1 MGISEKGWYPNCGLP
16 TDMDHE
22 VVMVFR
28 CLLFLNAQMLA
39 VCHYVWLIISYCF
52 PFFLRIV
59 GCFGSSEHLHWKV
72 MDSAPGQVI
81 LSLWHLQMSARQ
93 ATAGPN
99 NPRPRQWLESQ
110 PDLHRV
116 LSDSCPERFQNRQSW
131 TNFGLF
137 GEKASQNSWKPS
149 HPKKMLL
156 MSLLSL
162 QVCCVHTIPMSLRA
176 SIAWIHQS
184 LPEETGESAA
194 VWAQVTSSQMSLVH
208 PGNWRMAYRI
218 G

>member
-1 MGISEKGWYPNCGLP
+1 
-16 TDMDHE
+16 MDHE
-22 VVMVFR
+22 VVMDFC

-81 LSLWHLQMSARQ
+81 LSLWHLQMSARH
-93 ATAGPN
+93 G
-99 NPRPRQWLESQ
+99 RPRQAPISPDRGNDSSRNQIYTESSATPARNSFRTDNPKPTLVCLEKK
-110 PDLHRV
+110 RV
-116 LSDSCPERFQNRQSW
+116 KIPEN
-131 TNFGLF
+131 
-137 GEKASQNSWKPS
+137 
-149 HPKKMLL
+149 HPNKKMLL
-156 MSLLSL
+156 MSLLS

>member
-116 LSDSCPERFQNRQSW
+116 LSDSCPEQFQNRQSW

-137 GEKASQNSWKPS
+137 GEKQVKIPENHPIPKRCYSCLFCPS
-149 HPKKMLL
+149 KFA
-156 MSLLSL
+156 
-162 QVCCVHTIPMSLRA
+162 VYIPFLCPSE
-176 SIAWIHQS
+176 
-184 LPEETGESAA
+184 LP
-194 VWAQVTSSQMSLVH
+194 
-208 PGNWRMAYRI
+208 
-218 G
+218 